1 MSDKYNKILH
11 PTYISVQTQLYTVFD
26 NNLDKQRIL
35 QYIFIVIYVTLI
47 NLTERENVS
56 FYYYWSAII
65 FFVYEF

>member
-35 QYIFIVIYVTLI
+35 QYIFMVIYVTLI
-47 NLTERENVS
+47 NLTETENVS
-56 FYYYWSAII
+56 FYYY
-65 FFVYEF
+65 

>member
-11 PTYISVQTQLYTVFD
+11 PTYYSVQTQLYTVFD

-47 NLTERENVS
+47 NLTETENVS
-56 FYYYWSAII
+56 FYYY
-65 FFVYEF
+65 

>member
-35 QYIFIVIYVTLI
+35 Q
-47 NLTERENVS
+47 
-56 FYYYWSAII
+56 
-65 FFVYEF
+65 